1 MFHACVQRLMW
12 WREWKILEF
21 GVSVYFKWPTDT
33 SICSHLILSRLSNLY
48 NLLRCYRIWQTI
60 QDSTIWQ
67 PTKSCYSFF
76 NSCSFRC
83 YNYSAL
89 HLLVPCLIYHRF
101 ISVSNFATSMSLILF
116 ATLSVAA
123 TVCRRSNMT
132 NFYGPTKQALILN
145 TERRKMIRLCKLL
158 LSFL

>member
-101 ISVSNFATSMSLILF
+101 ISVSNFATSMSLILLAHTF
-116 ATLSVAA
+116 CGDHSLPKVEHDKFLWTDQTS
-123 TVCRRSNMT
+123 S
-132 NFYGPTKQALILN
+132 YPQHW
-145 TERRKMIRLCKLL
+145 KMKDDTSCKLL